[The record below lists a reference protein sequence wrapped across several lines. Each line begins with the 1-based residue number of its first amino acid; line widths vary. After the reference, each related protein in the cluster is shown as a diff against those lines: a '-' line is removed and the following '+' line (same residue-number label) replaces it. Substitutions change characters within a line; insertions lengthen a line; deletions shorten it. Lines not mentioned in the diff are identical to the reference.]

1 MCGWV
6 NQQHS
11 GTHGELGLF
20 DFSPLNRGEEKSC
33 WKALIHAVVVVASSG
48 SNGHF
53 IFKHSWG
60 LTALKGTGVGSVIFI
75 VVWSRAQ
82 VTFSKSCTKW
92 TVGLSSLCRPLKLC
106 CWRNSNLISEI
117 VPTLN
122 GGVYVAIIVETEGSV
137 CSKVCH
143 AHQRR
148 TLVCQVSFFLPS
160 SCSRDDAGSTRNPCF
175 SLWHLSNCK
184 WTPEVSEMVLK
195 RYPEQPPSFW
205 GGMSVPS
212 PETILLT

>member
-1 MCGWV
+1 M
-6 NQQHS
+6 
-11 GTHGELGLF
+11 
-20 DFSPLNRGEEKSC
+20 
-33 WKALIHAVVVVASSG
+33 VVVVSSG

-60 LTALKGTGVGSVIFI
+60 LAALKGTGVGSVIFI

-137 CSKVCH
+137 YSKVCH
-143 AHQRR
+143 AHQRY
-148 TLVCQVSFFLPS
+148 TLTCQVPSFLPS
-160 SCSRDDAGSTRNPCF
+160 NCSRDDAGSSRNPCF
-175 SLWHLSNCK
+175 SLTFEQLQVNLRSLRNGPEPVTR
-184 WTPEVSEMVLK
+184 TPLPILRRYVSA
-195 RYPEQPPSFW
+195 STGDNF
-205 GGMSVPS
+205 
-212 PETILLT
+212 IDLTFFR